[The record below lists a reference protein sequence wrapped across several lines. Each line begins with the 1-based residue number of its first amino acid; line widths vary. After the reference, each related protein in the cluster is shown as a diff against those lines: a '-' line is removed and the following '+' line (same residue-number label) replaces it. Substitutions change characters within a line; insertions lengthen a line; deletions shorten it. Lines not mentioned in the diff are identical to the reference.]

1 MGTVTTHV
9 SICRFCAA
17 HCPIAVD
24 MQDGRAVKVTGN
36 KASPM
41 FHGFCCTRGQATP
54 EQLYSP
60 SRLLGP
66 LKRSTDGAYIPIAS
80 AQAVDEIADKL
91 RAIVDRY
98 GPSSVALYSG
108 TYSMSNPGSTPL
120 AVSFFQ
126 ELGSPMMFNSGT
138 IDQPG
143 KHIANALMGSWEAGV
158 HNFVESDVWM
168 IIGGNPLVSIGITM
182 PAQNPGWQLTEA
194 LRRGMKLIVVDPRE
208 TQTARRAHIHI
219 QPRPGQDAAL
229 IAAMIHLIIDEGLYD
244 KAFCDDNVS
253 GIEVLRKAV
262 APFTPEVASARADVP
277 REQIIE
283 AARTFAKAKRGIA
296 VGCTGANMSGRSSLT
311 EYLILSLNT
320 ICGRYLRAGD
330 TVLNPGVLLTRA
342 VPKAQA
348 RPPEPAIFPDV
359 KKMSVRNLSMSVL
372 GMPTGA
378 LAEEILNGNIRAL
391 ISLGGNPAAA
401 VPDQNNMVAALQSLD
416 LFVQLDIKMSASSKL
431 AHYVVPPPIS
441 LELPAMSYVAE
452 QLEVLYQVWGFA
464 EPFGMFAPKL
474 VDPPPGSDLLAE
486 WELFYGLAQRLG
498 LQLKFQHINS
508 FFNSCQREKREPIV
522 LNMTCKPTLE
532 ELFEMATRG
541 SRIPLEEV
549 KKHPNGALFP
559 EDIRVAP
566 KDPGHPVR
574 LDVANQGIMDE
585 LTEVAR
591 EIPAKASDFPFTFI
605 GRRMAH
611 VYNSSGRDL
620 PMIIRKGGTYN
631 PAFMHPVDL
640 QELGV
645 VSGDVV
651 KITSP
656 HGSIHGIVEADDTV
670 RRGLVSMSHSFGDL
684 PREGADFRLVGSNTS
699 QLTNC
704 ADDYDRYSGIPRM
717 SGIPVQVVPSNR
729 AFSAMTDTI
738 PS

>member
-1 MGTVTTHV
+1 M
-9 SICRFCAA
+9 
-17 HCPIAVD
+17 
-24 MQDGRAVKVTGN
+24 K
-36 KASPM
+36 
-41 FHGFCCTRGQATP
+41 RGA
-54 EQLYSP
+54 
-60 SRLLGP
+60 
-66 LKRSTDGAYIPIAS
+66 DGAHRPIAS
-80 AQAVDEIADKL
+80 GQVVEEIAERL
-91 RAIVDRY
+91 RAIVDKY

-108 TYSMSNPGSTPL
+108 TYSLSNPGSTPM

-158 HNFVESDVWM
+158 QNFVESDVWM

-208 TQTARRAHIHI
+208 TQTARRAHLHI

-229 IAAMIHLIIDEGLYD
+229 IAAMLNVIFDENLYD
-244 KAFCDDNVS
+244 KAFCDDNVD
-253 GIEVLRKAV
+253 GVGVLRKAV
-262 APFTPEVASARADVP
+262 APFTVALAAARADVP
-277 REQIIE
+277 EEQIIE
-283 AARTFAKAKRGIA
+283 AARVFAKGKRGLA

-311 EYLILSLNT
+311 EYLILCLNT
-320 ICGRYLRAGD
+320 VCGRYLREGD
-330 TVLNPGVLLTRA
+330 AVLNPGVLLTRA

-359 KKMSVRNLSMSVL
+359 KKMSVRDLSMSVL
-372 GMPTGA
+372 GMPTAA
-378 LAEEILNGNIRAL
+378 LAEEILHGKIRAL
-391 ISLGGNPAAA
+391 FSLGGNPAAA
-401 VPDQNNMVAALQSLD
+401 VPDQNNMIAALESLD
-416 LFVQLDIKMSASSKL
+416 LFVQMDIKMSASSKL

-441 LELPAMSYVAE
+441 LELPAMSYAAE

-474 VDPPPGSDLLAE
+474 VDPPPGSDLLTE

-498 LQLKFQHINS
+498 LQLKYQHINS
-508 FFNSCQREKREPIV
+508 FFNSCQREKREPIM
-522 LNMTCKPTLE
+522 LDMTRKPTVD
-532 ELFEMATRG
+532 ELFEMVTRG
-541 SRIPLEEV
+541 SRIPLDEV

-559 EDIRVAP
+559 EIIRVAP
-566 KDPGHPVR
+566 KDPGHAVR

-585 LTEVAR
+585 LAEVAN
-591 EIPAKASDFPFTFI
+591 EIPAKASGFPYIFI

-631 PAFMHPVDL
+631 PAFMHPDDL
-640 QELGV
+640 EEIGV

-656 HGSIHGIVEADDTV
+656 HGWVYGIVEADNTV

-717 SGIPVQVVPSNR
+717 SGVPVQVVPSN
-729 AFSAMTDTI
+729 M
-738 PS
+738 